1 MAFDIDRG
9 KMEPGPAKY
18 FVAVMLGPRSPDRSF
33 EAALEA
39 ELGPIEC
46 RSPEY
51 NFSLFSTYY
60 DEEMGSPVRKHFLVF
75 SELQP
80 MERLVQTKLFTE
92 RLQERHA
99 VIEKGVRAR
108 RVNLD
113 PGYLT
118 PWSLVLS
125 TVKNHAHRVYMGQ
138 GVFAELTLLFR
149 NGAYQ
154 PLPWTYADYSA
165 VPALPFLCD
174 VRSAYMRQ
182 LKQLHGGQAIAVR
195 PDQAGTT

>member
-1 MAFDIDRG
+1 MAYDTDRG
-9 KMEPGPAKY
+9 KTEPIPAKY
-18 FVAVMLGPRSPDRSF
+18 FVAVMLGPRSLDCSF
-33 EAALEA
+33 EAELEA

-51 NFSLFSTYY
+51 DFSIFSTYY
-60 DEEMGSPVRKHFLVF
+60 DEEMGTPVRKHFLVF
-75 SELQP
+75 SELRP
-80 MERLVQTKLFTE
+80 MDRLVQTKLFIE

-99 VIEKGVRAR
+99 LIVKGVRVR
-108 RVNLD
+108 RENLD

-118 PWSLVLS
+118 PWSVVLS
-125 TVKNHAHRVYMGQ
+125 TVKNHAHRIYVGQ
-138 GVFAELTLLFR
+138 GVFAELTLLYR

-154 PLPWTYADYSA
+154 PLPWTYPDYSA

-174 VRSAYMRQ
+174 VRSTYMRQ